1 MREAEVQIAN
11 AALKVRALPK
21 DYSGGEMNTKAML
34 NRWEP
39 KRGFGKKC
47 SR

>member
-11 AALKVRALPK
+11 PALKVRALQ
-21 DYSGGEMNTKAML
+21 DNSGGEMNTKAML

-39 KRGFGKKC
+39 RRGFGKKC